1 MFETFWVLWNIDCLD
16 FVTKDSVYFQDEIMS
31 EDNRAGDCF
40 DWRDDAVPS
49 LLTLRGL
56 SSFP

>member
-1 MFETFWVLWNIDCLD
+1 MFETFWVLWNIDRLD
-16 FVTKDSVYFQDEIMS
+16 FVTKDSVYFWEEIMS

>member
-1 MFETFWVLWNIDCLD
+1 MFETFWVLWSIDRLD

-31 EDNRAGDCF
+31 ESNRAGDCF